1 MQNGGLSSYVSNPYS
16 LLSGN
21 RLLPTTT
28 NSQSSNATNNT
39 NTASVRNN
47 AIGGLNKNQISELWR
62 LGGAG
67 ASYKP
72 NNVNLS
78 SPNMLPTSGSR
89 LGMSMNGP
97 YSGAFGGLMPSSGF
111 PRYVTML
118 LIFLSSLNTIEF
130 TKNGLNDKQKLYIC
144 RGHGEGNLED
154 EEIAAEDEEDMGVIE
169 TYSNYMPSKLKVG
182 LSRDEYKTRLKLQY
196 EKHAFLILIPILL
209 IF

>member
-47 AIGGLNKNQISELWR
+47 AFGGLNKNQISELWG

-67 ASYKP
+67 SLYKP

-111 PRYVTML
+111 PRYVTKV
-118 LIFLSSLNTIEF
+118 LIFFISTDQSIFLLSTLA
-130 TKNGLNDKQKLYIC
+130 KNCVND
-144 RGHGEGNLED
+144 N
-154 EEIAAEDEEDMGVIE
+154 
-169 TYSNYMPSKLKVG
+169 
-182 LSRDEYKTRLKLQY
+182 
-196 EKHAFLILIPILL
+196 
-209 IF
+209 

>member
-1 MQNGGLSSYVSNPYS
+1 MPIIIYFYLFYIAMQNGGLSSYVSNPYS

-28 NSQSSNATNNT
+28 NSQSTVNMKDSNTTNNS
-39 NTASVRNN
+39 NTASARNN
-47 AIGGLNKNQISELWR
+47 SFGGLNKNQISELWG

-67 ASYKP
+67 SLYRP

-111 PRYVTML
+111 PR
-118 LIFLSSLNTIEF
+118 
-130 TKNGLNDKQKLYIC
+130 
-144 RGHGEGNLED
+144 
-154 EEIAAEDEEDMGVIE
+154 
-169 TYSNYMPSKLKVG
+169 
-182 LSRDEYKTRLKLQY
+182 
-196 EKHAFLILIPILL
+196 
-209 IF
+209 

>member
-16 LLSGN
+16 QLSGS

-111 PRYVTML
+111 PRYVTKV
-118 LIFLSSLNTIEF
+118 LIFFIST
-130 TKNGLNDKQKLYIC
+130 D
-144 RGHGEGNLED
+144 
-154 EEIAAEDEEDMGVIE
+154 
-169 TYSNYMPSKLKVG
+169 
-182 LSRDEYKTRLKLQY
+182 QY
-196 EKHAFLILIPILL
+196 YQL
-209 IF
+209 

>member
-28 NSQSSNATNNT
+28 NSQSTVNMKDSNTTNNS
-39 NTASVRNN
+39 NTASARNN
-47 AIGGLNKNQISELWR
+47 SFGGLNKNQISELWG

-67 ASYKP
+67 SLYRP

-97 YSGAFGGLMPSSGF
+97 YSGAFGGLMPSTGF
-111 PRYVTML
+111 PR
-118 LIFLSSLNTIEF
+118 
-130 TKNGLNDKQKLYIC
+130 
-144 RGHGEGNLED
+144 
-154 EEIAAEDEEDMGVIE
+154 
-169 TYSNYMPSKLKVG
+169 
-182 LSRDEYKTRLKLQY
+182 
-196 EKHAFLILIPILL
+196 
-209 IF
+209 